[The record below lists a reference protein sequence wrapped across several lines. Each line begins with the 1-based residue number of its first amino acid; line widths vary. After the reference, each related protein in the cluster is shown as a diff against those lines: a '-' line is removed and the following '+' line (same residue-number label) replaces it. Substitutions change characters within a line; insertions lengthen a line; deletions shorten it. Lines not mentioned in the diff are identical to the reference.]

1 MLSKQGK
8 SWWAVAS
15 AVTLVSVESVS
26 AFFLPAAA
34 GVRPFVAGLDA
45 SSRHHATAGP
55 AGHKRSSP
63 GAWRMGLMGADFEG
77 NKDLG
82 ALSERDQAMGFLT
95 AEALDTVET
104 RQARARFLAQEA
116 QDAHDAAKEAAELAK
131 RVKAQLGTSR
141 SVKAPQ
147 AKSNGLSGMLSPVA
161 LKMATQQGEYIRR
174 CPIRQMQED
183 LLEIRCGVMNIVG
196 ALGPQNLLALGAVL
210 YVISVIQI
218 SN

>member
-1 MLSKQGK
+1 
-8 SWWAVAS
+8 
-15 AVTLVSVESVS
+15 
-26 AFFLPAAA
+26 
-34 GVRPFVAGLDA
+34 
-45 SSRHHATAGP
+45 
-55 AGHKRSSP
+55 
-63 GAWRMGLMGADFEG
+63 MGMMGADFEG

-104 RQARARFLAQEA
+104 RQARARLLAQEA

-131 RVKAQLGTSR
+131 RVKAQLGTSQ